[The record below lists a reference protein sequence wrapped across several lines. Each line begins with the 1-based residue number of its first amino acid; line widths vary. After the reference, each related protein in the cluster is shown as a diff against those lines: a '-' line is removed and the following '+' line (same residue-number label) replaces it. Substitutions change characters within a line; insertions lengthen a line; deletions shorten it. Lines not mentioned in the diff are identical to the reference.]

1 MIISYNHMNTT
12 EYSTDRI
19 LGRAADSVSMC
30 SGESWESF
38 FVVSAAAELTELT
51 PKKNGQT
58 KKVENAKIRKSLGL

>member
-1 MIISYNHMNTT
+1 MNTT

-51 PKKNGQT
+51 LKKKWTNKKGRKCKNPKKF
-58 KKVENAKIRKSLGL
+58 GLVK

>member
-1 MIISYNHMNTT
+1 MNTT

-51 PKKNGQT
+51 
-58 KKVENAKIRKSLGL
+58 L